1 MTNSIDS
8 GSLSAST
15 TDSVAEAQLAASQH
29 AQTRH
34 DVQQGHFYRGMRF
47 AAKRAEMASAQHEI
61 HHLHPLRKLKRRKPT
76 LLTRNIRRN
85 LLAEGKTGRTGN
97 AQHRALRS
105 PRDERHNQGGG
116 QGREHDEQRDEQQR
130 KKDALPV
137 VKVRSAKRIPP
148 AAQRHVV
155 LAAVEGNE
163 RPAAQCESDMQ
174 TAWTR
179 CCLDLARQLARDP
192 TSAVTPSAL
201 GGMLDL
207 NAARQFLGQRG
218 IASRQA
224 GLARVKQLLLAVQD
238 GRPQPAGQLP
248 AAERERNF
256 NLLVPLMILHGDR
269 PSTLR
274 QLDLADNRLRSAIA
288 AVSTESEVTLDTS
301 QNL

>member
-1 MTNSIDS
+1 
-8 GSLSAST
+8 
-15 TDSVAEAQLAASQH
+15 
-29 AQTRH
+29 
-34 DVQQGHFYRGMRF
+34 
-47 AAKRAEMASAQHEI
+47 
-61 HHLHPLRKLKRRKPT
+61 
-76 LLTRNIRRN
+76 
-85 LLAEGKTGRTGN
+85 
-97 AQHRALRS
+97 
-105 PRDERHNQGGG
+105 
-116 QGREHDEQRDEQQR
+116 
-130 KKDALPV
+130 
-137 VKVRSAKRIPP
+137 
-148 AAQRHVV
+148 
-155 LAAVEGNE
+155 
-163 RPAAQCESDMQ
+163 
-174 TAWTR
+174 
-179 CCLDLARQLARDP
+179 
-192 TSAVTPSAL
+192 L